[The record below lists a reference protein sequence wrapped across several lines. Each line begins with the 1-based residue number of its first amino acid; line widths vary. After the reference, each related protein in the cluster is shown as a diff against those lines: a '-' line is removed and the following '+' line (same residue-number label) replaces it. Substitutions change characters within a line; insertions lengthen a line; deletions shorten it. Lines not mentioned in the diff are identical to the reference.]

1 MKEIKLFIDLV
12 RLNRRHKRMKKHL
25 QRINSKIELIENLM
39 VEHGIVQKPF

>member
-12 RLNRRHKRMKKHL
+12 RLNRRHKRMQKDL
-25 QRINSKIELIENLM
+25 QRIGNKIQLIENLM

>member
-12 RLNRRHKRMKKHL
+12 RLNRRHKKMMKNL
-25 QRINSKIELIENLM
+25 QRINCKIEMIESLM